1 MTLRILTL
9 MNRNQMVVAVVP
21 EAEMFVGVTENGGL
35 LLGARSINSVRLLFR
50 GGVGG
55 FIVLIC

>member
-1 MTLRILTL
+1 
-9 MNRNQMVVAVVP
+9 MNQNQMVVAVVP